1 MPQGPPGETA
11 SSLLGFLALSSRPA
25 ALVLIDGVD
34 IGQMTPLPG
43 WPLKPGQH
51 QVRLVT
57 ASREREVAVESRS
70 GETHSET
77 VALPGSSRRLNR
89 L

>member
-1 MPQGPPGETA
+1 
-11 SSLLGFLALSSRPA
+11 
-25 ALVLIDGVD
+25 VD

-51 QVRLVT
+51 QLRLV
-57 ASREREVAVESRS
+57 AKNRSKELEVAIRG
-70 GETHSET
+70 GETHSEA
-77 VALPGSSRRLNR
+77 VELPRSSRRRNR